1 MSSVAKARP
10 ITDAE
15 FKRTL
20 AVARATRHAERNV
33 LCLMLSARAG
43 MRVGEIGGLDLAD
56 VYDEHAGEVRD
67 RIYLSA
73 ERTKWAHAREVH
85 LNHAV
90 RRDLA
95 AYLRVRG
102 MAGGALVLTQSGMR
116 FGRTALVG
124 LFMGL
129 YQRAGIETSSHAGR
143 ALFITSLGDRGVSLR
158 IVQKAVGHKSLS
170 ATNHYF
176 SARPAEVSAAVEL
189 LR

>member
-1 MSSVAKARP
+1 MSKARP
-10 ITDAE
+10 ITEAE

-20 AVARATRHAERNV
+20 AVARGTRHPERNI

-56 VYDEHAGEVRD
+56 AYDEHAGAVRD
-67 RIYLSA
+67 RIYLAA

-85 LNHAV
+85 LNHTV
-90 RRDLA
+90 RRELG

-102 MAGGALVLTQSGMR
+102 MAGGALMLTQSGKR

-124 LFMGL
+124 LFGGL
-129 YQRAGIETSSHAGR
+129 YQRAGIDTSSHAGR
-143 ALFITSLGDRGVSLR
+143 ALFITSLADKGVSLR

>member
-20 AVARATRHAERNV
+20 AVARTTRHPERNV

-56 VYDEHAGEVRD
+56 AYDGHAGQVRD

-73 ERTKWAHAREVH
+73 DRTKWAHAREVH

-90 RRDLA
+90 RRELA
-95 AYLRVRG
+95 SCDAQPVQN
-102 MAGGALVLTQSGMR
+102 GAEHEQHGP
-116 FGRTALVG
+116 
-124 LFMGL
+124 
-129 YQRAGIETSSHAGR
+129 
-143 ALFITSLGDRGVSLR
+143 D
-158 IVQKAVGHKSLS
+158 
-170 ATNHYF
+170 
-176 SARPAEVSAAVEL
+176 
-189 LR
+189 